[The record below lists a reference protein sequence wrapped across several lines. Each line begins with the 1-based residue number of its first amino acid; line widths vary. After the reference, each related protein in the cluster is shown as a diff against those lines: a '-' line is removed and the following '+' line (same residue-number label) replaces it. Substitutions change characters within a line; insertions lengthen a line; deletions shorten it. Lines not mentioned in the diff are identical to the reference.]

1 VTEAPPVR
9 VLLAAAQPL
18 MLGALRQVID
28 TSDGVLVV
36 GEASAA
42 TVALALLDD
51 LRAEIVLAVH
61 SPPAVDAVLLAAE
74 LLRRERPARLIVVG
88 PDHDLKSARRA
99 LRAGAAGWV
108 SDGVNGETLA
118 AAVIAC
124 ASGGTLVPPE
134 LVREIPA
141 GGEVRARPASVNS
154 ILSPREREVLQL
166 LSRDK
171 RPSRIASELF
181 VSTATVRTHLVR
193 IYGKLLVSSAA
204 AAVAEALRQG
214 IID

>member
-1 VTEAPPVR
+1 VR
-9 VLLAAAQPL
+9 VILAGAQPL
-18 MLGALRQVID
+18 MLGALRLAID
-28 TSDGVLVV
+28 TSEGVLVV
-36 GEASAA
+36 GEAVAA
-42 TVALALLDD
+42 TDALALLDHV
-51 LRAEIVLAVH
+51 RAEIVLAVH
-61 SPPAVDAVLLAAE
+61 SPPAVDAVVLASE
-74 LLRRERPARLIVVG
+74 LLRRDRPVRLMVVG
-88 PDHDLKSARRA
+88 PDHDLKSARSA

-108 SDGVNGETLA
+108 SDGVNRETLA
-118 AAVIAC
+118 AAVITC
-124 ASGGTLVPPE
+124 VSGRTLVPPE
-134 LVREIPA
+134 LVRELPPGSEVA
-141 GGEVRARPASVNS
+141 GRRASANSV
-154 ILSPREREVLQL
+154 LSPREREILQL